1 MKTKNK
7 YSVSPGKQKLV
18 DEVKKRGASKAE
30 SAAGFLVLDFLVGAA
45 LGGLTGAA
53 FGRWSL
59 LLGAAVNVAGNYWE
73 QHAVSSFGVGMM
85 ASGFQAKAPSAAT
98 NGVDGA
104 DDDLLGLNDAK
115 ERALAYGKG
124 FAQKMWLDKFIPSLK
139 PTGVN
144 GLGEVQYFVYPNE
157 NPVGAID
164 MSALDKL
171 EAQVSQ
177 SAQQYAG
184 KQQVSGL
191 GEMEGVEGLDDDKIY

>member
-1 MKTKNK
+1 MKAKNK

-18 DEVKKRGASKAE
+18 DEVKKRGASKVE

-53 FGRWSL
+53 LGRWSL
-59 LLGAAVNVAGNYWE
+59 LAGAAINVAGNYWE

-98 NGVDGA
+98 NGVNGT

-139 PTGVN
+139 PSGVN

-164 MSALDKL
+164 MSALDRL
-171 EAQVSQ
+171 ESQVSQ

-191 GEMEGVEGLDDDKIY
+191 DEMEGIEGLDDDKIY